1 MLLRVWST
9 CYLVSNQIIVALIL
23 SIKKG
28 KYTTSLNNLMRCL
41 EKLILILEPV
51 LEEEWVSIKNHI
63 KIPMSGIHHLQC
75 RNPVNQLKGSAK
87 MFLMHL
93 KIIIIETNL
102 ISLEEIRRMEIQRKI
117 LFIPD
122 TPMEMGQTLI

>member
-1 MLLRVWST
+1 
-9 CYLVSNQIIVALIL
+9 
-23 SIKKG
+23 
-28 KYTTSLNNLMRCL
+28 
-41 EKLILILEPV
+41 
-51 LEEEWVSIKNHI
+51 
-63 KIPMSGIHHLQC
+63 
-75 RNPVNQLKGSAK
+75 